1 MGNVYFFTGFPSF
14 IASELI
20 TELIANWHPEK
31 IYLLVLSNMK
41 EKAVQ
46 DMENIDAKLKY
57 PSEKWHI
64 VEKVNTWG

>member
-1 MGNVYFFTGFPSF
+1 MGNVYFFTGFPGF

-41 EKAVQ
+41 EKAGSRKRFTSS
-46 DMENIDAKLKY
+46 IIA
-57 PSEKWHI
+57 
-64 VEKVNTWG
+64 